1 MEVVGN
7 AIFHEHTYIYT
18 LSAPRPKIPPNG
30 KFPPL
35 GSGLLTTWAA
45 DSLLIK
51 GPSVFSRFQ
60 KL

>member
-35 GSGLLTTWAA
+35 GSGLLTTWAT

-51 GPSVFSRFQ
+51 GT
-60 KL
+60 LCI